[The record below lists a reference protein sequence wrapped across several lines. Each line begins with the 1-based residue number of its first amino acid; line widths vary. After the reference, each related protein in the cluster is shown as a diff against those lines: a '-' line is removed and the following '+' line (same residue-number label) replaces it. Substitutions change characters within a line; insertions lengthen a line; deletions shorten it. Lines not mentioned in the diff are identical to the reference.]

1 MHILN
6 TGTSSDIS
14 LQSNVH
20 VKTTYQNNERG
31 NISNNIHEVKN
42 SLACFGTKKHTDS
55 ANIIKNILRERIASK
70 CYLTMF
76 SEGFHFKKDKYKLS
90 PNTGKEALAYLD
102 RISRENIH
110 EIIKQ
115 TQPLSKK
122 ERFLL
127 AKIIDTDV
135 VLRHQTNSNLSNKG
149 TLNIFSNKKLQ
160 SLDTP
165 PTTRALDEEITDLSN
180 HDFVFFGVEFSDKNT
195 IHPINTKYKGWD
207 FGSNAYIVKDEFKH
221 AYVTLDHHYGGYITS
236 DFEHEHKEFTSQFEI
251 AEKEISSIY
260 TSNKKN
266 NDIAMYSTKSM
277 KLAIGLNLIKFI
289 QNTSDMK
296 LKEFALSGQLSTLD
310 IDRLINFIF
319 QPECHLPRM
328 ISTKKF
334 QEIRLADISLK
345 DAIMA
350 ANLTRIDELVKDKK
364 DAYNAIKLVL
374 FLHKERESMT
384 TLIAK
389 KIISYILDKSS
400 FTKELRESLESDV
413 IKIMKGNVK
422 NNVLSKVKF
431 FHFQS
436 D

>member
-1 MHILN
+1 MHVLN
-6 TGTSSDIS
+6 TMTSSDIH
-14 LQSNVH
+14 LQSNVGM
-20 VKTTYQNNERG
+20 KTIHQNNERG
-31 NISNNIHEVKN
+31 NILNNIHEVKN
-42 SLACFGTKKHTDS
+42 SLASFGTKKHTDS
-55 ANIIKNILRERIASK
+55 ANIIKSILRERMASK

-76 SEGFHFKKDKYKLS
+76 SEGSHFKMDKYKPS
-90 PNTGKEALAYLD
+90 PNTGKEALACLD
-102 RISRENIH
+102 RISRGNIH

-115 TQPLSKK
+115 TRPLSKK

-135 VLRHQTNSNLSNKG
+135 VLRHQTNSKLSNKG

-165 PTTRALDEEITDLSN
+165 PTTRALDEEIADLSN
-180 HDFVFFGVEFSDKNT
+180 HDFVFFGVEFSDENT
-195 IHPINTKYKGWD
+195 THPINTKYKGWD
-207 FGSNAYIVKDEFKH
+207 FGANCYIVKDELKH
-221 AYVTLDHHYGGYITS
+221 AYVTLDHHYSGYVHF

-251 AEKEISSIY
+251 ANKEISNVY
-260 TSNKKN
+260 TTNNKN
-266 NDIAMYSTKSM
+266 NDIAMYSSRSM

-289 QNTSDMK
+289 RNTSDMK
-296 LKEFALSGQLSTLD
+296 LKEFALSGQLSALD

-319 QPECHLPRM
+319 QPEYHMPRM

-334 QEIRLADISLK
+334 QEFRLADISLK

-364 DAYNAIKLVL
+364 DVYNAIKLVL
-374 FLHKERESMT
+374 FLQKERESMT

-389 KIISYILDKSS
+389 KISSYMLDKCY

-431 FHFQS
+431 FYF
-436 D
+436 

>member
-6 TGTSSDIS
+6 TRTSSDIS
-14 LQSNVH
+14 VQPKVGVRITH
-20 VKTTYQNNERG
+20 QNNERE
-31 NISNNIHEVKN
+31 NILNNIHEVKN
-42 SLACFGTKKHTDS
+42 SLACFGTKKHADN
-55 ANIIKNILRERIASK
+55 ANIIKDILRERIASK

-76 SEGFHFKKDKYKLS
+76 SEGAHFKKDKYKLS
-90 PNTGKEALAYLD
+90 LNTGKEALACLD
-102 RISRENIH
+102 KISRKNIH

-127 AKIIDTDV
+127 AKVIDTDI

-149 TLNIFSNKKLQ
+149 TLNIYSNKKLQ
-160 SLDTP
+160 SIDTP

-180 HDFVFFGVEFSDKNT
+180 HDFVFFGIEFSDKDT
-195 IHPINTKYKGWD
+195 THPINTKYKGWD
-207 FGSNAYIVKDEFKH
+207 FGANAYIVKDEFKNG
-221 AYVTLDHHYGGYITS
+221 YLTLDHHYGGYVS
-236 DFEHEHKEFTSQFEI
+236 SSFEHEHKEFTSQFKI
-251 AEKEISSIY
+251 AEEEISGIHA
-260 TSNKKN
+260 SNNKN

-296 LKEFALSGQLSTLD
+296 LKEFALSGHLSTLD

-319 QPECHLPRM
+319 QPEYHLPRM

-334 QEIRLADISLK
+334 QEVHLAGIPLK

-350 ANLTRIDELVKDKK
+350 ANLKRIDELVKNKN
-364 DAYNAIKLVL
+364 DAYYAIKLVL
-374 FLHKERESMT
+374 SLHKERESMT
-384 TLIAK
+384 DFIAK
-389 KIISYILDKSS
+389 KIIGYILGKCF

-431 FHFQS
+431 FHF
-436 D
+436 